1 MSSVIAY
8 NTATNPAGGG
18 QVVATATLNGP
29 AKYTVTV
36 TTNPTGTIAAGD
48 LNNVQLQVGA
58 TVIGRLLMAATAGS
72 TWTNPPVV
80 VDVPGAG
87 AAISVNAT
95 GAASG
100 ASAVY
105 GAQIVATVA

>member
-1 MSSVIAY
+1 MSTVIAY
-8 NTATNPAGGG
+8 STATNPGAGAAVVTTGSVGGG
-18 QVVATATLNGP
+18 
-29 AKYTVTV
+29 KYTVVV

-58 TVIGRLLMAATAGS
+58 TVIGRLLMPATAGTVTAS
-72 TWTNPPVV
+72 PPIV
-80 VDVPGAG
+80 VDVPQAG
-87 AAISVNAT
+87 AAISVNAV

-105 GAQIVATVA
+105 GAQIVATVP